1 MRTPGQAVGEAMIRA
16 NKLALRPGSPALL
29 AWRGARSPVARI
41 TVIVLL
47 AAAFAAARPLAAV
60 GDAAGPP
67 PATQDV
73 TAAPRIPVG
82 ARAIGAVSASAT
94 QTAQVVLRPRNGAAL
109 TSFIAAVTD
118 ARSPLFHHYLPRGAF
133 ASRFGPAPSTI
144 AMVKSQLQAD
154 GLQVTGV
161 ADGMVIDVRASAS
174 QVGRA
179 FGTGLEQV
187 RMANGS
193 IGQATT
199 GAVRLPSSIA
209 GSVAAV
215 VGLNSVVRLRPLGLP
230 RASASGQSRYAAA
243 TAPSFAHPAGSPAA
257 CADARADAQAFG
269 GLTDDQIANAYGA
282 FGLYGAGDL
291 GAGQRIALYELEPFQ
306 ASDVKTFDTCYFGAS
321 ASSQMQQRL
330 HVVRVDGGQPAGPG
344 SGESILDVE
353 DLSAIAPGA
362 SVDVYEGPSP
372 SADGVI
378 YDPVDPYVAIIGA
391 DRDQVVSTSWGL
403 CEQAIQLGQ
412 PGLQAAENLLFEQA
426 AAQGQSI
433 FAASGDNGSDDC
445 NTFETSS
452 PVSGQNPVS
461 VDDPGSQPYVVSAGG
476 TTIDDATQPPLEHVW
491 NDGADGGGGGGGI
504 SMSWAMPSWQAA
516 ARVPGIVRPG
526 AGYAQANAVEKQFG
540 YPQNFCQAYLSGAT
554 SATPCRTVPDV
565 SAQADEYTG
574 AITVYS
580 SSFEGPGTPDG
591 WTTIGGTSSAA
602 PLWAAMLALVN
613 ASSACAANAT
623 TRAGVGFV
631 SPLLYAVA
639 SNPAA
644 YRASFTDITTSN
656 NDIYG
661 LDDGQVFPATR
672 GYDLGSG
679 LGSPQLT
686 APGDKA
692 GLAFYLCSY
701 GGMASRPAVTKLT
714 PAVLPTAGGTVQI
727 TGSGFKTASGADV
740 AGIQVGSWPVAAGK
754 FTVNSNTSITA
765 TFPPA
770 ADTVP
775 PDAPRPQDGAGPA
788 SVIVTSGAGES
799 SVPGPN
805 STIEYVDTVGA
816 SAVPSITGVV
826 PYGGS
831 ESAPGKVIILG
842 SGFTSATAVT
852 FGGVAA
858 NGFTVDSPYRIAV
871 TPPAYSAR
879 TACSPLP
886 SGGVYSGEDARND
899 ICQVQVRVSNSH
911 GSSAV
916 GSILPP
922 LEGAIVLNAMGVL
935 VAPPGCGCETAPAP
949 TEYDYAPAPSITSVS
964 TTTADPGS
972 LASEAGG
979 TLITVTGKGFNPLTI
994 EWADFGPP
1002 ALESSMDTDFAY
1014 LSGTQMQIAAPG
1026 EPLSIEPVAVPLSV
1040 RSLAGQSAK
1049 SSVTYAGVPQV
1060 TAALNTATGKNGAAD
1075 TGGAPMAITGHG
1087 FGQAVGP
1094 LQFVDVST
1102 QALATQ
1108 YTYTARTDSSISTES
1123 VASNPGLDDVEVCS
1137 VTACSLNPPGDYFY
1151 LYPPGNPKV
1160 TSVTPASGPA
1170 SGGTKVAIR
1179 GQNLGCVT
1187 GVFFGT
1193 VAAAKFS
1200 NQQAVLDCGSTT
1212 LVKAVAPAGKAGT
1225 KVKVTVTT
1233 VESDFTGSGHSSS
1246 TAFFSYGP

>member
-1 MRTPGQAVGEAMIRA
+1 MTMIRG
-16 NKLALRPGSPALL
+16 NKLALRPGSSALS
-29 AWRGARSPVARI
+29 AWCGARSPVARI
-41 TVIVLL
+41 TVIVVF
-47 AAAFAAARPLAAV
+47 AAAFVAVGPLAAV
-60 GDAAGPP
+60 GDSGGS
-67 PATQDV
+67 PAMQDV
-73 TAAPRIPVG
+73 TPAPRFPAG
-82 ARAIGAVSASAT
+82 ARAIGPVPASAT
-94 QTAQVVLRPRNGAAL
+94 QTAEVVLRPRDGGAL
-109 TSFIAAVTD
+109 TSFIAAATD
-118 ARSPLFHHYLPRGAF
+118 ARSPLFHHYLPRGEF

-144 AMVKSQLQAD
+144 ATVRSQLQAD

-161 ADGMVIDVRASAS
+161 ADGLVIDVRAQAS
-174 QVGRA
+174 QVERA

-187 RMANGS
+187 RLANGS

-199 GAVRLPSSIA
+199 GAVHLPSSIA
-209 GSVAAV
+209 GAVAAV
-215 VGLNSVVRLRPLGLP
+215 VGLNSVVRLQPLGLP
-230 RASASGQSRYAAA
+230 RAAAPGQGRYAGAA
-243 TAPSFAHPAGSPAA
+243 APSLAHPPGSPTA

-269 GLTDDQIANAYGA
+269 GLTNDQIANAYGA

-321 ASSQMQQRL
+321 AASQMQRRL
-330 HVVRVDGGQPAGPG
+330 HVIRVDGGQPAGPG

-362 SVDVYEGPSP
+362 SIDVYEGPSP

-412 PGLQAAENLLFEQA
+412 PGLQEAENLLFEQA

-476 TTIDDATQPPLEHVW
+476 ATIDDATQPPLEHVW

-580 SSFEGPGTPDG
+580 SSFESPSTPDG

-613 ASSACAANAT
+613 ASPACAANAT
-623 TRAGVGFV
+623 TRAGVGFA

-639 SNPAA
+639 SDPAA
-644 YRASFTDITTSN
+644 YRASFTDITVGN

-661 LDDGQVFPATR
+661 LDDGQVFPATP
-672 GYDLGSG
+672 GYDLASG

-701 GGMASRPAVTKLT
+701 GNMASRPAVTKLT
-714 PAVLPTAGGTVQI
+714 PAVLPTAGGTVEI

-740 AGIQVGSWPVAAGK
+740 AGIQVGSWQVPADR
-754 FTVNSNTSITA
+754 FTVDSNTSITA

-775 PDAPRPQDGAGPA
+775 ANSPRPQDGTGPA
-788 SVIVTSGAGES
+788 SVIVTSRAGES
-799 SVPGPN
+799 SAPGPN
-805 STIEYVDTVGA
+805 STIEYVDTAGT
-816 SAVPSITGVV
+816 SAVPSITGVI

-842 SGFTSATAVT
+842 SGFTGATAVT

-858 NGFTVDSPYRIAV
+858 NGFTVNSAYRITV
-871 TPPAYSAR
+871 TPPAYSPR

-886 SGGVYSGEDARND
+886 SGGVYAGEDARND

-911 GSSAV
+911 DSSAV
-916 GSILPP
+916 GHILPP
-922 LEGAIVLNAMGVL
+922 LEGTIALNAMGVL

-949 TEYDYAPAPSITSVS
+949 TEYDYAPTPSITSVS
-964 TTTADPGS
+964 TATGDPGS
-972 LASEAGG
+972 LASETGG
-979 TLITVTGKGFNPLTI
+979 TLITVTGKGFNPMTI
-994 EWADFGPP
+994 EWADLGPP
-1002 ALESSMDTDFAY
+1002 ALESSIDTDYAY
-1014 LSGTQMQIAAPG
+1014 LTGTEMQIAAPA
-1026 EPLSIEPVAVPLSV
+1026 EPLSLEPVVVPFSV
-1040 RSLAGQSAK
+1040 RSLAGQSPQ
-1049 SSVTYAGVPQV
+1049 SSVTYAGVPHV

-1075 TGGAPMAITGHG
+1075 TGGAPMAITGSG
-1087 FGQAVGP
+1087 FDQAVGP
-1094 LQFVDVST
+1094 LEFVDIST
-1102 QALATQ
+1102 QVPVFATQ
-1108 YTYTARTDSSISTES
+1108 YTYTVRTDSSISTES

-1137 VTACSLNPPGDYFY
+1137 VTACSLNPPADYFY
-1151 LYPPGNPKV
+1151 LYPLGNPKV

-1170 SGGTKVAIR
+1170 GGGTKVTIR
-1179 GQNLGCVT
+1179 GQNLGCIT

-1200 NQQAVLDCGSTT
+1200 NQQAELDCGSTT
-1212 LVKAVAPAGKAGT
+1212 LVKAVSPAGKADT

-1246 TAFFSYGP
+1246 TAFFSYDP

>member
-1 MRTPGQAVGEAMIRA
+1 MRG
-16 NKLALRPGSPALL
+16 NKLAPRPGSWAFPG
-29 AWRGARSPVARI
+29 WRGSRSPVARI
-41 TVIVLL
+41 SVIVL
-47 AAAFAAARPLAAV
+47 FAAALVAVRPLAAV
-60 GDAAGPP
+60 GDAAGSPVP
-67 PATQDV
+67 QNV
-73 TAAPRIPVG
+73 TAAPRIPLG
-82 ARAIGAVSASAT
+82 ARVMGAVSASVT
-94 QTAQVVLRPRNGAAL
+94 QTAEVVLRSRDEGAL
-109 TSFIAAVTD
+109 TRFIAAVTD
-118 ARSPLFHHYLPRGAF
+118 GRSPLFHHYLPRGEF
-133 ASRFGPAPSTI
+133 ASRFGPASSTV
-144 AMVKSQLQAD
+144 AAVRSQLQAD

-161 ADGMVIDVRASAS
+161 ADGLVIDVRASAS
-174 QVGRA
+174 QVERA

-187 RMANGS
+187 RLANGS

-209 GSVAAV
+209 GAVAAV
-215 VGLNSVVRLRPLGLP
+215 VGLNSVVRLQPLGLP
-230 RASASGQSRYAAA
+230 RAAAPDRGQYPAA
-243 TAPSFAHPAGSPAA
+243 TAPSFAHSAGSPTA

-282 FGLYGAGDL
+282 FGLYRAGDL
-291 GAGQRIALYELEPFQ
+291 GAGQHIALYELEPFQ

-321 ASSQMQQRL
+321 AASQMQRRV
-330 HVVRVDGGQPAGPG
+330 HVIPVDGGQPAGPG

-362 SVDVYEGPSP
+362 SIDVYEGPSP

-412 PGLQAAENLLFEQA
+412 PGLQVAENLLFEQA
-426 AAQGQSI
+426 AAQGQSV

-452 PVSGQNPVS
+452 PVAGQNPVS

-504 SMSWAMPSWQAA
+504 SMSWAMPAWQAA
-516 ARVPGIVRPG
+516 ARVQGIVRPG

-540 YPQNFCQAYLSGAT
+540 YPQNFCQADLSGAT
-554 SATPCRTVPDV
+554 PSTPCRTVPDV

-580 SSFEGPGTPDG
+580 SSFESPGTPDG
-591 WTTIGGTSSAA
+591 WITTGGTSSAA

-613 ASSACAANAT
+613 ASPACAANAT
-623 TRAGVGFV
+623 TRAGVGFA

-639 SNPAA
+639 SDPAA
-644 YRASFTDITTSN
+644 YRASFTDITAGN

-661 LDDGQVFPATR
+661 LDDGQVFPATP
-672 GYDLGSG
+672 GYDLASG

-701 GGMASRPAVTKLT
+701 GGVVGRPAVTKLA

-727 TGSGFKTASGADV
+727 TGSGFKAAGGAGV
-740 AGIQVGSWPVAAGK
+740 AGIQVGSWQVPAGR

-775 PDAPRPQDGAGPA
+775 PNAPRPQDGAGPA
-788 SVIVTSGAGES
+788 SVIVTVKSGDS
-799 SVPGPN
+799 SAPGPN
-805 STIEYVDTVGA
+805 STIEYVDTTGT
-816 SAVPSITGVV
+816 SAIPSITGIV
-826 PYGGS
+826 PYGGA

-842 SGFTSATAVT
+842 SGFTGATSVA

-858 NGFTVDSPYRIAV
+858 AGFTVDSPYRITV
-871 TPPAYSAR
+871 IPPAYSPR

-886 SGGVYSGEDARND
+886 SGGAYAGEDAAND
-899 ICQVQVRVSNSH
+899 ICQVQVQVTNIH

-916 GSILPP
+916 GRILPP
-922 LEGAIVLNAMGVL
+922 LEGTIALNSLGTL

-964 TTTADPGS
+964 TSAGDPGS
-972 LASEAGG
+972 LASENGG
-979 TLITVTGKGFNPLTI
+979 TLITVTGRGFNPLTI

-1002 ALESSMDTDFAY
+1002 GLESSMDTDFAY
-1014 LSGTQMQIAAPG
+1014 LTGTEMQIAAPA
-1026 EPLSIEPVAVPLSV
+1026 EPLSIEPAVVPFSV
-1040 RSLAGQSAK
+1040 RSLAGQSPQ

-1060 TAALNTATGKNGAAD
+1060 TAARNTATGKNGAAD
-1075 TGGAPMAITGHG
+1075 TGGAPMTISGHG

-1094 LQFVDVST
+1094 LEVVDT
-1102 QALATQ
+1102 QAPQIFATQ
-1108 YTYTARTDSSISTES
+1108 YTYDVRNDSSISTES

-1137 VTACSLNPPGDYFY
+1137 VTACSLNPPADYFY

-1170 SGGTKVAIR
+1170 SGGTHVAIR

-1193 VAAAKFS
+1193 VAAKKFS
-1200 NQQAVLDCGSTT
+1200 NQQAILDCGSTT
-1212 LVKAVAPAGKAGT
+1212 LVSAVSPPGKAGT
-1225 KVKVTVTT
+1225 KIKVTITT

-1246 TAFFSYGP
+1246 TALFSYRP